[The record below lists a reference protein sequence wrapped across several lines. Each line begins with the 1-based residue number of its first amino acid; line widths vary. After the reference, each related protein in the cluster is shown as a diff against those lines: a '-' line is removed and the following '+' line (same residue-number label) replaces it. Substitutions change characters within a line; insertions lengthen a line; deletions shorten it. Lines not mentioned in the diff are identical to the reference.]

1 MNAIAHALF
10 ASIISHN
17 FIFVKGFYEICE
29 NFARFALVTFM
40 SFVKNVL
47 DKTLAMV
54 YNTNHGRQRGLE

>member
-17 FIFVKGFYEICE
+17 FIFVKGFCKICE
-29 NFARFALVTFM
+29 IFASLGLQTFTT
-40 SFVKNVL
+40 FVKNVL
-47 DKTLAMV
+47 DKLLAMV